1 MTEVVLLT
9 SYINV
14 RRRTE
19 TKDPAAGAFEDRAGL
34 RDLAP
39 AKLLYYTG
47 MARALGKGILRAMDS
62 LRDTLLIKEYRGGI
76 LECSHRGYIC
86 VVDEEGRIFKH
97 AGDPYAQV
105 FTRSAAKPFQAIP
118 AIRAGIQEVYQL
130 TEAEIAVM
138 TASHRAEDVHLEVL
152 KSLIS
157 KIGVAEEGLVC
168 APSLPLDRK
177 SREALLRSGGDRRR
191 LYHNCSGKHLGVL
204 AYCKMKGF
212 DLESYHEPIHPV
224 QQEIV
229 DTLAFLA
236 EMAAED
242 IGRGTDGCGFPV
254 FALPLSALATAYMKL
269 ACPDLIKDART
280 ASAVRQITR
289 AMNARPEL
297 VGGSGRID
305 SVLMEDDNIIAKGGF
320 KGVYCFSLKRERLGI
335 AFKVSDGSEEEWGRI
350 VLAILQQF
358 NYANEELLLKL
369 QEQFPARILNDE
381 GSHVGHIETVF
392 TLIS

>member
-1 MTEVVLLT
+1 
-9 SYINV
+9 
-14 RRRTE
+14 
-19 TKDPAAGAFEDRAGL
+19 
-34 RDLAP
+34 
-39 AKLLYYTG
+39 
-47 MARALGKGILRAMDS
+47 MDS
-62 LRDTLLIKEYRGGI
+62 LRDTLLIEEYRGGI

-86 VVDEEGRIFKH
+86 VVDEEGRIFKR
-97 AGDPYAQV
+97 AGDPNAQV
-105 FTRSAAKPFQAIP
+105 FTRSAAKPIQAIP
-118 AIRAGIQEVYQL
+118 AIRAGIKEAYQL

-138 TASHRAEDVHLEVL
+138 TASHRAENVHVDVLE
-152 KSLIS
+152 SLLS
-157 KIGVAEEGLVC
+157 KIGVEEEGLVC
-168 APSLPLDRK
+168 APSLPLDRR
-177 SREALLRSGGDRRR
+177 SREVLLRSGGDPRR

-212 DLESYHEPIHPV
+212 DLKNYHEPTHPV

-229 DTLAFLA
+229 EALASLA
-236 EMAAED
+236 DIAAED

-254 FALPLSALATAYMKL
+254 FALPLSALATAYLKL
-269 ACPDLIKDART
+269 ACPDLIKDAPT
-280 ASAVRQITR
+280 AEAVCKITR

-350 VLAILQQF
+350 VFEILQQLD
-358 NYANEELLLKL
+358 YANEELLLKL

-381 GSHVGHIETVF
+381 GTRVGYTETVF
-392 TLIS
+392 ELVD

>member
-1 MTEVVLLT
+1 
-9 SYINV
+9 
-14 RRRTE
+14 
-19 TKDPAAGAFEDRAGL
+19 
-34 RDLAP
+34 
-39 AKLLYYTG
+39 
-47 MARALGKGILRAMDS
+47 MDS
-62 LRDTLLIKEYRGGI
+62 FRDTILVEEYRGDI
-76 LECSHRGYIC
+76 LECSHRGFIC
-86 VVDEEGRIFKH
+86 VVDEKGRIFKY
-97 AGDPYAQV
+97 AGAPYTQV
-105 FTRSAAKPFQAIP
+105 FTRSAAKPLQAIP
-118 AIRAGIQEVYQL
+118 AIRAGIQEAYQL
-130 TEAEIAVM
+130 TDAEIAVM
-138 TASHRAEDVHLEVL
+138 TASHRAEDVHMDVL

-157 KIGVAEEGLVC
+157 KIGVEEEGLVC

-204 AYCKMKGF
+204 AYCKMMGF
-212 DLESYHEPIHPV
+212 DLKSYHAPTHPV

-229 DTLAFLA
+229 DTIASLA
-236 EMAAED
+236 EMAVED

-254 FALPLSALATAYMKL
+254 FALPLSALATAYLKL
-269 ACPDLIKDART
+269 VCPDLIKDTRT
-280 ASAVRQITR
+280 AEAVRQITR

-350 VLAILQQF
+350 VLEILHQL

-369 QEQFPARILNDE
+369 QEQFPSRILNDE
-381 GSHVGHIETVF
+381 GSSVGHMETVF
-392 TLIS
+392 TLIN